1 MADFNLT
8 SLARALS
15 QPQLD
20 VTELMADSCPPR
32 TLPLQLPR
40 RRKLSSCNSSE
51 SLELLASPAAAE
63 ARVLVINTGGTIGMT
78 LHDNVLAPKANAFVQ
93 SLRKLPIIHDE
104 KYALQTALYDYYGP
118 ESTLVLPKPT
128 PHADRLFHGLSK
140 GKRIIYTVFE
150 YSPLLD
156 SSNMTTEDWGRIGKD
171 IEKNYENFDGFVIL
185 HGTDTM
191 AYTASA
197 LSFMCEHLGKP
208 VILTGSQVPIYE
220 MRNDGRDNLLGALL
234 IAGQF
239 VIPEVC
245 LYFYNKLYRGNRVTK
260 VDTGSF
266 NAFNSPNLAPL
277 ATAEVDIKINWDTV
291 WRANTTAKFQVSTEL
306 NRNVGLLRLFPGITA
321 ATVRAF
327 LQPPMEGVVL
337 ETYGSGNAPDN
348 RPDLL
353 EELKKATDSGVIIMN
368 CTQCLRGT
376 VSASYATGKV
386 LIDAGLIVGGDM
398 TPEAAL
404 SKLSYVL
411 AKKDLDLAAKKKMM
425 AENLRGEMSSDLAGA
440 KICLSDSRFIQAI
453 AKSLSI
459 SCKEELEAIRDAL
472 TAPLA
477 CASAKIGDIE
487 ALEALREMGSNLCLA
502 DYDGRTPL
510 HIAACE
516 GHLSVV
522 RYLLSHGATV
532 YAKDRYGDTPLCNA
546 VQFRHKE
553 VVQLLRKTG
562 AHFSRD
568 KLEELGTELC
578 SLAAVADLEALE
590 IWSIAGA
597 DFTKPGYD
605 GQTAIQVAE
614 AVGQNKVVPFL
625 VQLLSSRSRT
635 VFGGLNE
642 FNEIEDGDDDDD
654 DDESIGGVEFSAPTN
669 AQAGSPS
676 SNKSRSEPFPVSHPK
691 SC

>member
-1 MADFNLT
+1 MAESSFNNLT

-15 QPQLD
+15 IPKLDLLEVNDISPTRNGQLQP
-20 VTELMADSCPPR
+20 C
-32 TLPLQLPR
+32 R
-40 RRKLSSCNSSE
+40 RRKLSNCNSLE
-51 SLELLASPAAAE
+51 SLETVSSPSAE
-63 ARVLVINTGGTIGMT
+63 AQVLVLNTGGTIGMT
-78 LHDNVLAPKANAFVQ
+78 IHDDVLAPKANAFVK
-93 SLRKLPIIHDE
+93 SLRKLPILHDE
-104 KYALQTALYDYYGP
+104 MYAQQTCLYDYYRS
-118 ESTLVLPKPT
+118 ENTLVLP
-128 PHADRLFHGLSK
+128 LSK
-140 GKRIIYTVFE
+140 DNKRIIYTVLE
-150 YSPLLD
+150 YNPLLD
-156 SSNMTTEDWGRIGKD
+156 SSNMTTDDWGRIGKD
-171 IEKNYENFDGFVIL
+171 IEKNYEKYDGFVIL

-208 VILTGSQVPIYE
+208 IILTGAQVPIYE
-220 MRNDGRDNLLGALL
+220 MRNDGRGNLLGALL

-260 VDTGSF
+260 VDAGSF
-266 NAFNSPNLAPL
+266 SAFSSPNLAPL
-277 ATAEVDIKINWDTV
+277 ATAEVDITINWDTV
-291 WRANTTAKFQVSTEL
+291 WRANTTARFQVSTEL

-337 ETYGSGNAPDN
+337 ETYGSGNAPNN

-353 EELKKATDSGVIIMN
+353 EELKKATDAGVIIIN

-376 VSASYATGKV
+376 VSTSYATGKV
-386 LIDAGLIVGGDM
+386 LMDAGLIAGGDM

-411 AKKDLDLAAKKKMM
+411 AKKELDLEAKKKMM
-425 AENLRGEMSSDLAGA
+425 SENLRGEMRADLAGA
-440 KICLSDSRFIQAI
+440 KLCLSDSRFIQVI

-472 TAPLA
+472 TPPLA
-477 CASAKIGDIE
+477 CAAAKIGDIE
-487 ALEALREMGSNLCLA
+487 ALEALIGMGTNLCLG

-516 GHLSVV
+516 GHLKVV
-522 RYLLSHGATV
+522 VYLLGQGATV

-546 VQFRHKE
+546 VRFRHKE
-553 VVQLLRKTG
+553 IVKLLRKTG

-568 KLEELGTELC
+568 KLEEAGTELC
-578 SLAAVADLEALE
+578 SLAASGDLEGLE
-590 IWSIAGA
+590 IWRLAGA
-597 DFTKPGYD
+597 DLNTQGYD

-614 AVGQNKVVPFL
+614 AVGKKEVVAFL
-625 VQLLSSRSRT
+625 DQLMSKKTKT
-635 VFGGLNE
+635 VFGE
-642 FNEIEDGDDDDD
+642 FNEYYDD
-654 DDESIGGVEFSAPTN
+654 DDEQSGAIDSPA
-669 AQAGSPS
+669 SPS
-676 SNKSRSEPFPVSHPK
+676 EP
-691 SC
+691 

>member
-1 MADFNLT
+1 MADSSFNDLT

-15 QPQLD
+15 QPSLDLFESNDVSPSRSVQLHP
-20 VTELMADSCPPR
+20 C
-32 TLPLQLPR
+32 R
-40 RRKLSSCNSSE
+40 RRKLSSCNSLE
-51 SLELLASPAAAE
+51 SIEPLASPSAE

-78 LHDNVLAPKANAFVQ
+78 LRDSVLAPKANAFVK
-93 SLRKLPIIHDE
+93 SLRKLPILHDE
-104 KYALQTALYDYYGP
+104 MYAQQTCLYDYYGS
-118 ESTLVLPKPT
+118 ENTLVLPKPT
-128 PHADRLFHGLSK
+128 PHSDHLFHGLSENS
-140 GKRIIYTVFE
+140 KRIVYTVLE

-156 SSNMTTEDWGRIGKD
+156 SSNMTTDDWGKIGKD
-171 IEKNYENFDGFVIL
+171 IEKNYENYDGFVIL

-208 VILTGSQVPIYE
+208 IILTGSQVPIYE

-245 LYFYNKLYRGNRVTK
+245 LYFYNKLYRGNRSTK

-266 NAFNSPNLAPL
+266 NAFSSPNLPPL
-277 ATAEVDIKINWDTV
+277 ATAEVDISINWDTV

-327 LQPPMEGVVL
+327 LQPPMQGVVL

-348 RPDLL
+348 RRDLL
-353 EELKKATDSGVIIMN
+353 EELKKATDAGVIIIN

-376 VSASYATGKV
+376 VSTSYATGKV
-386 LIDAGLIVGGDM
+386 LIDAGLIAGGDM

-411 AKKDLDLAAKKKMM
+411 AKQDLDLDAKKKMM
-425 AENLRGEMSSDLAGA
+425 SENLRGEMNADLAGA
-440 KICLSDSRFIQAI
+440 KLCLSDSRFIQVI

-472 TAPLA
+472 TPPLA
-477 CASAKIGDIE
+477 CAAAKIGDIE
-487 ALEALREMGSNLCLA
+487 ALEALKEMGSNLSLG

-510 HIAACE
+510 HVAACE
-516 GHLSVV
+516 GHLKVV
-522 RYLLSHGATV
+522 QYLLGHGATV
-532 YAKDRYGDTPLCNA
+532 YAKDRYGSTPMCNA
-546 VQFRHKE
+546 VRFRHKD
-553 VVQLLRKTG
+553 VVKLLRKTG

-568 KLEELGTELC
+568 ELEEAGVELC
-578 SLAAVADLEALE
+578 SLAASGDLEGLE
-590 IWSIAGA
+590 IWSLAGA
-597 DFTKPGYD
+597 DLNKPGYD
-605 GQTAIQVAE
+605 GQKAIQV
-614 AVGQNKVVPFL
+614 VGSMATRTFQITCFSSCSKSFSYSVLFSFFACHRPR
-625 VQLLSSRSRT
+625 LLAKR
-635 VFGGLNE
+635 
-642 FNEIEDGDDDDD
+642 
-654 DDESIGGVEFSAPTN
+654 
-669 AQAGSPS
+669 
-676 SNKSRSEPFPVSHPK
+676 KSLHF
-691 SC
+691 

>member
-1 MADFNLT
+1 
-8 SLARALS
+8 
-15 QPQLD
+15 
-20 VTELMADSCPPR
+20 
-32 TLPLQLPR
+32 
-40 RRKLSSCNSSE
+40 
-51 SLELLASPAAAE
+51 
-63 ARVLVINTGGTIGMT
+63 MT
-78 LHDNVLAPKANAFVQ
+78 LHDNVLAPKANAFGK
-93 SLRKLPIIHDE
+93 SLCKLPILHDE
-104 KYALQTALYDYYGP
+104 TYAQLTSLYDYYSS
-118 ESTLVLPKPT
+118 ENTLVLP
-128 PHADRLFHGLSK
+128 LSK
-140 GKRIIYTVFE
+140 DNKRIIYTILE

-156 SSNMTTEDWGRIGKD
+156 SSNMTTDDWGRIGMD
-171 IEKNYENFDGFVIL
+171 IEKNYEDFDGFVIL

-208 VILTGSQVPIYE
+208 IILTGSQVPIYE

-260 VDTGSF
+260 VDAGSF
-266 NAFNSPNLAPL
+266 NAFSSPNLAPL
-277 ATAEVDIKINWDTV
+277 ATAEVDITINWDTV

-327 LQPPMEGVVL
+327 LQPPMQGVVL

-353 EELKKATDSGVIIMN
+353 EELKKATDSGVIIIN

-386 LIDAGLIVGGDM
+386 LMDAGLIAGRDM

-411 AKKDLDLAAKKKMM
+411 AKKELDLAAKKKMM
-425 AENLRGEMSSDLAGA
+425 AQNLRGEMSADLAGA
-440 KICLSDSRFIQAI
+440 KLCLSDSRFIQVI

-472 TAPLA
+472 TPPLA
-477 CASAKIGDIE
+477 CAAAKLGDIE
-487 ALEALREMGSNLCLA
+487 ALEALKEMGSNLCLG

-510 HIAACE
+510 HVASCE
-516 GHLSVV
+516 GHLELVK
-522 RYLLSHGATV
+522 YLLSHGATV

-546 VQFRHKE
+546 VRFRHKK
-553 VVQLLRKTG
+553 VVQLLRMTG

-568 KLEELGTELC
+568 ELEEAGTELC
-578 SLAAVADLEALE
+578 NLAASGDLEGLE
-590 IWSIAGA
+590 IWSLAGA
-597 DFTKPGYD
+597 DLNKPGYD
-605 GQTAIQVAE
+605 GHTAIQV
-614 AVGQNKVVPFL
+614 N
-625 VQLLSSRSRT
+625 
-635 VFGGLNE
+635 
-642 FNEIEDGDDDDD
+642 
-654 DDESIGGVEFSAPTN
+654 GGVIEFTATPR
-669 AQAGSPS
+669 GL
-676 SNKSRSEPFPVSHPK
+676 
-691 SC
+691 

>member
-1 MADFNLT
+1 MADSSFNNLT

-15 QPQLD
+15 QPTLNVIEAND
-20 VTELMADSCPPR
+20 VGPARNVLHPC
-32 TLPLQLPR
+32 R
-40 RRKLSSCNSSE
+40 RRKLSSCSSFE
-51 SLELLASPAAAE
+51 HVETVTSPSAVE

-93 SLRKLPIIHDE
+93 GLRKLPILHDE
-104 KYALQTALYDYYGP
+104 LYAQQTCLYEYYGS
-118 ESTLVLPKPT
+118 ENSLVLP
-128 PHADRLFHGLSK
+128 LSK
-140 GKRIIYTVFE
+140 DNKRIVYNVLE

-156 SSNMTTEDWGRIGKD
+156 SSNMTTDDWGRIGKD
-171 IEKNYENFDGFVIL
+171 IEKNYENYDGFVIL

-208 VILTGSQVPIYE
+208 IILTGSQVPIYE

-239 VIPEVC
+239 VIPEVG
-245 LYFYNKLYRGNRVTK
+245 LYFHNKLYRGNRVTK

-266 NAFNSPNLAPL
+266 NAFASPNLPPL
-277 ATAEVDIKINWDTV
+277 ATAEVDITINWDTV

-353 EELKKATDSGVIIMN
+353 GELKKATDSGVIIIN

-386 LIDAGLIVGGDM
+386 LMDAGLIAGGDM

-411 AKKDLDLAAKKKMM
+411 AKKDTELETKKKMM
-425 AENLRGEMSSDLAGA
+425 AQNLRGEMSADLAGA
-440 KICLSDSRFIQAI
+440 KLCLSDSRFIQVI

-472 TAPLA
+472 TPLLA
-477 CASAKIGDIE
+477 CAAAKIGDIE
-487 ALEALREMGSNLCLA
+487 AIEALKEMGSNLCLG
-502 DYDGRTPL
+502 DYDRRTPL

-516 GHLSVV
+516 GHLKLVQ
-522 RYLLSHGATV
+522 YLLSNGATV

-546 VQFRHKE
+546 VRFRHRE
-553 VVQLLRKTG
+553 VVKLLRKTG
-562 AHFSRD
+562 AHLSRD
-568 KLEELGTELC
+568 KLEEAGTELC
-578 SLAAVADLEALE
+578 SLAATGDLEGLE
-590 IWSIAGA
+590 IWSLAGA
-597 DFTKPGYD
+597 DLNKPGYD
-605 GQTAIQVAE
+605 GQTALQQAQ
-614 AVGQNKVVPFL
+614 AVGKTEVVTYL
-625 VQLLSSRSRT
+625 THLISKKAKT
-635 VFGGLNE
+635 VFGE
-642 FNEIEDGDDDDD
+642 FNEFDEYDDDDD
-654 DDESIGGVEFSAPTN
+654 DDESGVIEFTVPPT
-669 AQAGSPS
+669 GL
-676 SNKSRSEPFPVSHPK
+676 
-691 SC
+691 

>member
-1 MADFNLT
+1 MADSSFNNLT

-15 QPQLD
+15 QPTLD
-20 VTELMADSCPPR
+20 LIETNDVFTTRNVQRHPS
-32 TLPLQLPR
+32 R
-40 RRKLSSCNSSE
+40 RRKLSSCNSVE
-51 SLELLASPAAAE
+51 TTDPVTSPTAAE

-78 LHDNVLAPKANAFVQ
+78 LHDDVLAPKANAFVKG
-93 SLRKLPIIHDE
+93 LRKLPILHDE
-104 KYALQTALYDYYGP
+104 VYAQQTCLYEYYG
-118 ESTLVLPKPT
+118 ENTLVLPP
-128 PHADRLFHGLSK
+128 SK
-140 GKRIIYTVFE
+140 ENKRIVYTNKRIVYTILE

-156 SSNMTTEDWGRIGKD
+156 SSNMTTDDWGRIGKD
-171 IEKNYENFDGFVIL
+171 IEKNYENYDGFVIL

-208 VILTGSQVPIYE
+208 IILTGSQVPIYE

-266 NAFNSPNLAPL
+266 NAFSSPNLAPL
-277 ATAEVDIKINWDTV
+277 ATAEVDITINWDTV

-306 NRNVGLLRLFPGITA
+306 NRNVGLLRLFPGITSS
-321 ATVRAF
+321 TVRAF
-327 LQPPMEGVVL
+327 LQPPMQGVVL

-353 EELKKATDSGVIIMN
+353 EELKKATDSGVIIIN

-386 LIDAGLIVGGDM
+386 LMDAGLIAGGDM

-411 AKKDLDLAAKKKMM
+411 AKEDLKLDARKKMM
-425 AENLRGEMSSDLAGA
+425 AQNLRGEMSADLAGA
-440 KICLSDSRFIQAI
+440 KLCLSDSRFIQVI

-472 TAPLA
+472 TPPLA
-477 CASAKIGDIE
+477 CAAAKIGDIE
-487 ALEALREMGSNLCLA
+487 ALEALKEMGSNLCLG

-516 GHLSVV
+516 GHLKLVK
-522 RYLLSHGATV
+522 YLLSHGASV

-546 VQFRHKE
+546 VRFKHKE
-553 VVQLLRKTG
+553 VVKLLRKTG
-562 AHFSRD
+562 AHFSREE
-568 KLEELGTELC
+568 LEEAGTELC
-578 SLAAVADLEALE
+578 SLAASGDLDGLE

-597 DFTKPGYD
+597 DLNKPGYD
-605 GQTAIQVAE
+605 GQTAIQVAQ
-614 AVGQNKVVPFL
+614 AVGKKEVVAFL
-625 VQLLSSRSRT
+625 VHCMSNKAKK
-635 VFGGLNE
+635 VFGELNE
-642 FNEIEDGDDDDD
+642 YDEYDDDDD
-654 DDESIGGVEFSAPTN
+654 DDEMPASQKAE
-669 AQAGSPS
+669 
-676 SNKSRSEPFPVSHPK
+676 
-691 SC
+691 

>member
-1 MADFNLT
+1 MADSSFNNLT

-15 QPQLD
+15 QPTLD
-20 VTELMADSCPPR
+20 LIETNDVFITRNVQRHPS
-32 TLPLQLPR
+32 R
-40 RRKLSSCNSSE
+40 RRKLSSCNSVE
-51 SLELLASPAAAE
+51 TTDPVTSPTAAE

-78 LHDNVLAPKANAFVQ
+78 LHDDVLAPKANAFVKG
-93 SLRKLPIIHDE
+93 LRKLPILHDE
-104 KYALQTALYDYYGP
+104 VYAQQTCLYEYYG
-118 ESTLVLPKPT
+118 ENTLVLPIVYT
-128 PHADRLFHGLSK
+128 N
-140 GKRIIYTVFE
+140 KRIVYTILE

-156 SSNMTTEDWGRIGKD
+156 SSNMTTDDWGRIGKD
-171 IEKNYENFDGFVIL
+171 IEKNYENYDGFVIL

-208 VILTGSQVPIYE
+208 IILTGSQVPIYE

-266 NAFNSPNLAPL
+266 NAFSSPNLAPL
-277 ATAEVDIKINWDTV
+277 ATAEVDITSKSQG
-291 WRANTTAKFQVSTEL
+291 KFQSV
-306 NRNVGLLRLFPGITA
+306 
-321 ATVRAF
+321 VRAF
-327 LQPPMEGVVL
+327 LQPPMQGVVL

-353 EELKKATDSGVIIMN
+353 EELKKATDSGVIIIN

-386 LIDAGLIVGGDM
+386 LMDAGLIAGGDM

-411 AKKDLDLAAKKKMM
+411 AKEDLKLDARKKMM
-425 AENLRGEMSSDLAGA
+425 AQNLRGEMSTDLVGA
-440 KICLSDSRFIQAI
+440 KLCLSDSRFIQVI

-472 TAPLA
+472 TPPLA
-477 CASAKIGDIE
+477 CAAAKIGDIE
-487 ALEALREMGSNLCLA
+487 ALEALKEMGSNLCLG

-516 GHLSVV
+516 GHLKLVK
-522 RYLLSHGATV
+522 YLLSHGASV

-546 VQFRHKE
+546 VRFKHKE
-553 VVQLLRKTG
+553 VVKLLRKTG
-562 AHFSRD
+562 AHFSREE
-568 KLEELGTELC
+568 LEEAGTELC
-578 SLAAVADLEALE
+578 SLAASGDLDGLE

-597 DFTKPGYD
+597 DLNKPGYD
-605 GQTAIQVAE
+605 GQTAIQV
-614 AVGQNKVVPFL
+614 VG
-625 VQLLSSRSRT
+625 SRRHA
-635 VFGGLNE
+635 L
-642 FNEIEDGDDDDD
+642 I
-654 DDESIGGVEFSAPTN
+654 
-669 AQAGSPS
+669 
-676 SNKSRSEPFPVSHPK
+676 
-691 SC
+691 

>member
-1 MADFNLT
+1 MSDINLT

-15 QPQLD
+15 QPQLVD
-20 VTELMADSCPPR
+20 VAEGSIDACTPR
-32 TLPLQLPR
+32 NIPLHPTR
-40 RRKLSSCNSSE
+40 RRKLSSCASIESVEPLSSP
-51 SLELLASPAAAE
+51 SATE

-104 KYALQTALYDYYGP
+104 LYAQQTCLYNYYGS
-118 ESTLVLPKPT
+118 ENTLVLPKPT
-128 PHADRLFHGLSK
+128 PHSDHLFHGLSK
-140 GKRIIYTVFE
+140 DNKRIIYTVLE
-150 YSPLLD
+150 YNPLLD
-156 SSNMTTEDWGRIGKD
+156 SSNMTTDDWGRIGKD
-171 IEKNYENFDGFVIL
+171 IEKNYENYDGFVIL

-208 VILTGSQVPIYE
+208 IILTGSQVPIYE

-260 VDTGSF
+260 VDAGSF
-266 NAFNSPNLAPL
+266 NAFSSPNLPPL
-277 ATAEVDIKINWDTV
+277 ATAEVDITINWDTV
-291 WRANTTAKFQVSTEL
+291 WRANTTAKFQVWTEL

-348 RPDLL
+348 RRDLL
-353 EELKKATDSGVIIMN
+353 EELKKATDAGVIIVN

-376 VSASYATGKV
+376 VSTSYATGKV
-386 LIDAGLIVGGDM
+386 LLDAGLIAGGDM

-411 AKKDLDLAAKKKMM
+411 AKKDLDLVAKKKMM
-425 AENLRGEMSSDLAGA
+425 SQNLRGEMNADLAGA
-440 KICLSDSRFIQAI
+440 KLCLTDSRFIQVI

-472 TAPLA
+472 TPPLA
-477 CASAKIGDIE
+477 CAAAKIGDIE
-487 ALEALREMGSNLCLA
+487 ALEALKEMGSNLCLG

-516 GHLSVV
+516 GYLNVV
-522 RYLLSHGATV
+522 EYLLSHGATV

-546 VQFRHKE
+546 VRFRHKD
-553 VVQLLRKTG
+553 VVQLLRQTG

-568 KLEELGTELC
+568 KLEEAATELC
-578 SLAAVADLEALE
+578 SLAASGDLEGLE
-590 IWSIAGA
+590 IWSLAGA
-597 DFTKPGYD
+597 DLCKPGYD
-605 GQTAIQVAE
+605 GKTAAEVAQ
-614 AVGQNKVVPFL
+614 AVGNKEVLAFL
-625 VQLLSSRSRT
+625 VHR
-635 VFGGLNE
+635 LNSKSM
-642 FNEIEDGDDDDD
+642 N
-654 DDESIGGVEFSAPTN
+654 GGVIKFTATAN
-669 AQAGSPS
+669 GL
-676 SNKSRSEPFPVSHPK
+676 
-691 SC
+691 

>member
-1 MADFNLT
+1 MADSSFNNLT

-15 QPQLD
+15 QPKL
-20 VTELMADSCPPR
+20 ELAEGNDFSPTRSGQVQPC
-32 TLPLQLPR
+32 R
-40 RRKLSSCNSSE
+40 RRKLSSCNSVE
-51 SLELLASPAAAE
+51 SVVSVRSPSDE

-78 LHDNVLAPKANAFVQ
+78 IHDNVLAPKANAFVK
-93 SLRKLPIIHDE
+93 SLRKLPILHDE
-104 KYALQTALYDYYGP
+104 TYAQQTCMFDYYSS
-118 ESTLVLPKPT
+118 ENTLVLPKT
-128 PHADRLFHGLSK
+128 TSVSELQCTRMSK
-140 GKRIIYTVFE
+140 GNKRVVYTVLE

-156 SSNMTTEDWGRIGKD
+156 SSNMTTDDWGRIGKD
-171 IEKNYENFDGFVIL
+171 IENNYQNYDGFVIL

-208 VILTGSQVPIYE
+208 IILTGSQVPIYE
-220 MRNDGRDNLLGALL
+220 MRNDGRGNLLGALL

-260 VDTGSF
+260 VDAGSF
-266 NAFNSPNLAPL
+266 NAFASPNLAPL
-277 ATAEVDIKINWDTV
+277 ATAEVDITINWDTV

-353 EELKKATDSGVIIMN
+353 EELRKATDSGVIMVN

-376 VSASYATGKV
+376 VSTSYATGKV

-411 AKKDLDLAAKKKMM
+411 AKKDLSLETKRKMM
-425 AENLRGEMSSDLAGA
+425 SQNLRGEMSVDMAGS
-440 KICLSDSRFIQAI
+440 KLCLSNSRFIQVI
-453 AKSLSI
+453 AKSLSV

-472 TAPLA
+472 TPPLA
-477 CASAKIGDIE
+477 CAAAKIGDTE
-487 ALEALREMGSNLCLA
+487 ALEALKDMGTNLCLG

-516 GHLSVV
+516 GHLKVV
-522 RYLLSHGATV
+522 QYLLIHGATV
-532 YAKDRYGDTPLCNA
+532 YAKDRFGDTPLCNA
-546 VQFRHKE
+546 VRFRHKE
-553 VVQLLRKTG
+553 VVKLLRKTG

-568 KLEELGTELC
+568 KLEDAGAELC
-578 SLAAVADLEALE
+578 NLAAIGDLEGLE
-590 IWSIAGA
+590 IWSLAGA
-597 DFTKPGYD
+597 DLSKPGYD
-605 GQTAIQVAE
+605 GQTVIQVAQ
-614 AVGQNKVVPFL
+614 AVGKQEVVAFL
-625 VQLLSSRSRT
+625 VQLMNNKAKT
-635 VFGGLNE
+635 VFGE
-642 FNEIEDGDDDDD
+642 FNSYDEYDD
-654 DDESIGGVEFSAPTN
+654 DDEENGGVIEFN
-669 AQAGSPS
+669 ATS
-676 SNKSRSEPFPVSHPK
+676 SGL
-691 SC
+691 

>member
-1 MADFNLT
+1 MADTSPNNTLT

-15 QPQLD
+15 HHKLD
-20 VTELMADSCPPR
+20 LVESNEVF
-32 TLPLQLPR
+32 LPR
-40 RRKLSSCNSSE
+40 NAQVHPCRRRQLSSCGSFDSTE
-51 SLELLASPAAAE
+51 QATSPSATE

-78 LHDNVLAPKANAFVQ
+78 LLDNVLAPKANAFVK
-93 SLRKLPIIHDE
+93 SLRKLPILHDE
-104 KYALQTALYDYYGP
+104 LYAQQTCLYDYYGS
-118 ESTLVLPKPT
+118 EHTLVLPM
-128 PHADRLFHGLSK
+128 SK
-140 GKRIIYTVFE
+140 NKKRIVYTIIE

-156 SSNMTTEDWGRIGKD
+156 SSNMTTDDWGRIGKD
-171 IEKNYENFDGFVIL
+171 IEKNYESYDGFVVL

-239 VIPEVC
+239 LIPEVC

-260 VDTGSF
+260 VDAGSF
-266 NAFNSPNLAPL
+266 NAFSSPNLAPL
-277 ATAEVDIKINWDTV
+277 ATAEVDIAINWDTV
-291 WRANTTAKFQVSTEL
+291 WRANTTAKFQVRTEL

-353 EELKKATDSGVIIMN
+353 EELKKATDSGVIIIN

-376 VSASYATGKV
+376 VSTSYATGKV
-386 LIDAGLIVGGDM
+386 LIDAGLIAGGDM

-411 AKKDLDLAAKKKMM
+411 AKTEIGFDAKKKMM
-425 AENLRGEMSSDLAGA
+425 SQNLRGEMSADLAGA
-440 KICLSDSRFIQAI
+440 KLCLSDSQFIQVI

-459 SCKEELEAIRDAL
+459 SCKEELQAIRDAL
-472 TAPLA
+472 TPPLA
-477 CASAKIGDIE
+477 CAATKIGDIE
-487 ALEALREMGSNLCLA
+487 ALQALKEMGSNLCLG

-516 GHLSVV
+516 GHLKVV
-522 RYLLSHGATV
+522 EYLLTLGATV

-546 VQFRHKE
+546 VRFRHKE
-553 VVQLLRKTG
+553 VVKLLRKTG

-568 KLEELGTELC
+568 KLEEAGTELC
-578 SLAAVADLEALE
+578 SLAASGDVEGLE
-590 IWSIAGA
+590 IWSLAGA
-597 DFTKPGYD
+597 DLNKPGYD
-605 GQTAIQVAE
+605 GQTAIEVAK
-614 AVGQNKVVPFL
+614 AVGQAEVVAFL
-625 VQLLSSRSRT
+625 LHPLSRKPKN
-635 VFGGLNE
+635 GGIIE
-642 FNEIEDGDDDDD
+642 FT
-654 DDESIGGVEFSAPTN
+654 A
-669 AQAGSPS
+669 SPA
-676 SNKSRSEPFPVSHPK
+676 RM
-691 SC
+691 

>member
-1 MADFNLT
+1 MADYNLT
-8 SLARALS
+8 PLARALS

-20 VTELMADSCPPR
+20 LAEGNDVGPPR
-32 TLPLQLPR
+32 SIQLHPTR
-40 RRKLSSCNSSE
+40 MRKLSSCNSLDLIE
-51 SLELLASPAAAE
+51 PLVSPAAAE

-104 KYALQTALYDYYGP
+104 LYAQQTCLYNYYG
-118 ESTLVLPKPT
+118 SDNTLNLIDKPLPLSS
-128 PHADRLFHGLSK
+128 RLSK
-140 GKRIIYTVFE
+140 DNKRIIYTVIE
-150 YSPLLD
+150 YNPLLD

-208 VILTGSQVPIYE
+208 IILTGSQVPIYE

-277 ATAEVDIKINWDTV
+277 AIAEVDITINWDTV

-353 EELKKATDSGVIIMN
+353 EELKKATDSGVIIIN

-376 VSASYATGKV
+376 VSASYNTGKV
-386 LIDAGLIVGGDM
+386 LMDAGLIAGGDM

-411 AKKDLDLAAKKKMM
+411 AKKDLDIAAKKKMM
-425 AENLRGEMSSDLAGA
+425 SQNLRGEMSADLAGA
-440 KICLSDSRFIQAI
+440 KLNLSDSRFIQVI

-472 TAPLA
+472 TPPLA
-477 CASAKIGDIE
+477 CAAAKIGDVE
-487 ALEALREMGSNLCLA
+487 ALEALKEMGSNLCLG

-516 GHLSVV
+516 GHLNMVQ
-522 RYLLSHGATV
+522 YLLINGASV

-546 VQFRHKE
+546 VRFRHKD

-562 AHFSRD
+562 AHFSRN
-568 KLEELGTELC
+568 KLEEAGTELC
-578 SLAAVADLEALE
+578 SLAASGDLEGLE
-590 IWSIAGA
+590 IWNVAGA
-597 DFTKPGYD
+597 DLSKPGYD
-605 GQTAIQVAE
+605 GQTAIQV
-614 AVGQNKVVPFL
+614 V
-625 VQLLSSRSRT
+625 RT
-635 VFGGLNE
+635 TVTFWLQPAIYSVNYRFIGGLSWPALW
-642 FNEIEDGDDDDD
+642 F
-654 DDESIGGVEFSAPTN
+654 
-669 AQAGSPS
+669 
-676 SNKSRSEPFPVSHPK
+676 
-691 SC
+691 

>member
-1 MADFNLT
+1 MT

-15 QPQLD
+15 QPTLNLTEVAD
-20 VTELMADSCPPR
+20 VSPQRNTMRHSC
-32 TLPLQLPR
+32 R
-40 RRKLSSCNSSE
+40 RRKLSSCNS
-51 SLELLASPAAAE
+51 LECEELATSPSATE
-63 ARVLVINTGGTIGMT
+63 ARVLVLNTGGTIGMT
-78 LHDNVLAPKANAFVQ
+78 LHNNVLAPKANAFVK
-93 SLRKLPIIHDE
+93 SLRKLPILHDE
-104 KYALQTALYDYYGP
+104 LYAQQTGLYQYYGS
-118 ESTLVLPKPT
+118 ENSLVLP
-128 PHADRLFHGLSK
+128 LSEDN
-140 GKRIIYTVFE
+140 KRIVYTVIE
-150 YSPLLD
+150 YNPLLD
-156 SSNMTTEDWGRIGKD
+156 SSNMTTDDWGRIGKD
-171 IEKNYENFDGFVIL
+171 IEKNYEDYDGFVIL

-208 VILTGSQVPIYE
+208 IILTGSQVPIYE

-260 VDTGSF
+260 VDARSF
-266 NAFNSPNLAPL
+266 NAFSSPNLAPL
-277 ATAEVDIKINWDTV
+277 AVAEVDITINWDTV
-291 WRANTTAKFQVSTEL
+291 WRANTTAKFHVSTEL

-321 ATVRAF
+321 ATMRAF

-353 EELKKATDSGVIIMN
+353 EELKKATDSDVIIIN

-386 LIDAGLIVGGDM
+386 LMDAGLIAGGDM

-411 AKKDLDLAAKKKMM
+411 AKKDIPFDAKRKMM
-425 AENLRGEMSSDLAGA
+425 ARNLRGEMISDLAGS
-440 KICLSDSRFIQAI
+440 KLSLSDSRFIQVI

-459 SCKEELEAIRDAL
+459 SCKKELEAIRDAL

-477 CASAKIGDIE
+477 CAAAKIGDVE
-487 ALEALREMGSNLCLA
+487 ALEALKEMGTNLCLS

-516 GHLSVV
+516 GHLKLVE
-522 RYLLSHGATV
+522 YLLSHGATV
-532 YAKDRYGDTPLCNA
+532 YAKDRYGDTPLSNA
-546 VQFRHKE
+546 VRFRHKE
-553 VVQLLRKTG
+553 VVKLLRKTG

-568 KLEELGTELC
+568 ELDEAGTELC
-578 SLAAVADLEALE
+578 SLAAGGDLEGLE
-590 IWSIAGA
+590 MWKLAGA
-597 DFTKPGYD
+597 DLNKPGYD
-605 GQTAIQVAE
+605 GQTALQLAR
-614 AVGQNKVVPFL
+614 AVGKTEVVAFL
-625 VQLLSSRSRT
+625 VQLMSKTST
-635 VFGGLNE
+635 PVFGE
-642 FNEIEDGDDDDD
+642 FNEYVEYED
-654 DDESIGGVEFSAPTN
+654 DDESGAIEFSATPT
-669 AQAGSPS
+669 GP
-676 SNKSRSEPFPVSHPK
+676 
-691 SC
+691 